1 MSFRVAGVS
10 PSDQA
15 QLMALMPEVLQNC
28 RSLSQVIGRG
38 GCREESDRWFGD
50 SSNPWMSRLG
60 RTFNKFATVVN
71 LETITVRFRAL
82 NHRKGSF
89 AAAQKPKSG

>member
-1 MSFRVAGVS
+1 MSFRFAGVS

-50 SSNPWMSRLG
+50 SSN
-60 RTFNKFATVVN
+60 TVVRS
-71 LETITVRFRAL
+71 ERSV
-82 NHRKGSF
+82 
-89 AAAQKPKSG
+89 P